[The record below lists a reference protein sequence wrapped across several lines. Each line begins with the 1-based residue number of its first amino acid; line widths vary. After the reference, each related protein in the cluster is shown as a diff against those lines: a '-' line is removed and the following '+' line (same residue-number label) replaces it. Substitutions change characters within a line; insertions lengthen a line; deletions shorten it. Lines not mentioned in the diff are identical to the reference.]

1 MRKKLPQLRDA
12 NLDNAGRRMKWN
24 IRKERER
31 ECERERET
39 CRWNIK
45 YWMHASCD
53 HADITDYV
61 MAHLSWNHDSTL
73 VFELHES
80 WPSSEIWIPRSV
92 HNEASRGIVRFLSR
106 HFDLGQIFGANSWRW
121 FYNSRRVG
129 YARFKRI
136 LLVPNW
142 FRAFLLE
149 LPKRYVEI
157 FSSRRIEKTDIN
169 RLWNAWIRRR
179 RKQLFD
185 PRWSRYTTSLFFANS
200 SVRGWRRVGAQE
212 RNSAT
217 PGSFG

>member
-1 MRKKLPQLRDA
+1 MEYKILNACVLRS
-12 NLDNAGRRMKWN
+12 
-24 IRKERER
+24 
-31 ECERERET
+31 
-39 CRWNIK
+39 CRYHGLRNG
-45 YWMHASCD
+45 
-53 HADITDYV
+53 
-61 MAHLSWNHDSTL
+61 
-73 VFELHES
+73 ES
-80 WPSSEIWIPRSV
+80 FLKSRFNSRIWITWKLAVFWNMNPEKCAQRGFTRNRSLPISPFR
-92 HNEASRGIVRFLSR
+92 SRPNI
-106 HFDLGQIFGANSWRW
+106 WRW

-136 LLVPNW
+136 LLVSNW

-185 PRWSRYTTSLFFANS
+185 PRWSRYTTSSFFANS